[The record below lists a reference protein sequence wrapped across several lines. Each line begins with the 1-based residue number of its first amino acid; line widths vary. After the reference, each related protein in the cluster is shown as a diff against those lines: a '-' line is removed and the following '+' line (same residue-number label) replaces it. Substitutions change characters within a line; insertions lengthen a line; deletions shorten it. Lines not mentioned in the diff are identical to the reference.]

1 MATDSDSEYTFGP
14 AEGGTDG
21 DGDVDGDTDGAG
33 ELSDGRRA
41 LQEAIDE
48 HGEQLASVL
57 EQTDTVENLLE
68 TAILVIASADEEE
81 VEHVTESLVN
91 LVAAGDALTGDQA
104 AELVE
109 IIEQDGDH
117 VVEALETVLELQRR
131 DQLEDL
137 IELASTLSAL
147 EVDDDAAAG
156 LDRLVGAVG
165 DAEREA
171 EPTGPLGLVRGL
183 LGKDAREGL
192 GYLLALLRS
201 LGR

>member
-1 MATDSDSEYTFGP
+1 MATDSDPEYTFGP

-21 DGDVDGDTDGAG
+21 DGDGDGDGAVG
-33 ELSDGRRA
+33 EPSDGQRA
-41 LQEAIDE
+41 LQAAIDE
-48 HGEQLASVL
+48 HGEQLAAVL
-57 EQTDTVENLLE
+57 EQTDNFENLLE
-68 TAILVIASADEEE
+68 TAILVVASADEDE
-81 VEHVTESLVN
+81 VERVTESLVN
-91 LVAAGDALTGDQA
+91 LVAAGDALTSDQA

-109 IIEQDGDH
+109 IVEKDGDH

-131 DQLEDL
+131 DQLEEL

-156 LDRLVGAVG
+156 LNRLVGAVG

-171 EPTGPLGLVRGL
+171 EPTGPLGLARGL
-183 LGKDAREGL
+183 LGSDAREGL